1 MKGDPS
7 KMFSLPIWMYV
18 VVIGIFISGF
28 MVVYTSRQE
37 KEIDE
42 EFIEKEGEI
51 YLQRIKE
58 ERERREQLQLNS
70 EVSPN

>member
-1 MKGDPS
+1 
-7 KMFSLPIWMYV
+7 MFSLPIWMYA

-37 KEIDE
+37 KEIDQ

-58 ERERREQLQLNS
+58 EREQREQLQINS

>member
-1 MKGDPS
+1 
-7 KMFSLPIWMYV
+7 MYA

-37 KEIDE
+37 KEIDQ

-58 ERERREQLQLNS
+58 EREQREQLQINS

>member
-1 MKGDPS
+1 
-7 KMFSLPIWMYV
+7 MFSLPIWMYA

-37 KEIDE
+37 KEIDQ

-58 ERERREQLQLNS
+58 ERDRREQLQLNS

>member
-1 MKGDPS
+1 MS
-7 KMFSLPIWMYV
+7 EMFSLPIWMYA

-37 KEIDE
+37 KEIDQ

-58 ERERREQLQLNS
+58 EREQREQLQINS

>member
-1 MKGDPS
+1 
-7 KMFSLPIWMYV
+7 MFSLPIWMYA

-28 MVVYTSRQE
+28 MVIYTSRQE
-37 KEIDE
+37 KEIDQ

-58 ERERREQLQLNS
+58 EKERREQLQINS
-70 EVSPN
+70 EVPSN